1 MKRDWQKLEEVLT
14 HFEREDVED
23 AMRTYGSIATPEE
36 DLFCGHILLA
46 IDAGLVTGLALKK
59 EGNSWL
65 LVGSSHPRLTML
77 GHDTLDALRSKTV
90 WGKVKTLALEARVPI
105 TVELINKAV
114 SLLVRQ
120 M

>member
-1 MKRDWQKLEEVLT
+1 MKRDWGKLEEVLA
-14 HFEREDVED
+14 HFESEDIEEALGV
-23 AMRTYGSIATPEE
+23 YGSIATPEE
-36 DLFCGHILLA
+36 DIFCGHILLA
-46 IDAGLVTGLALKK
+46 IDAGLVTGFSLKK
-59 EGNSWL
+59 ANESW
-65 LVGSSHPRLTML
+65 VMGSSNPRLTML

-90 WGKVKTLALEARVPI
+90 WGKVKALALEARVPI